1 MPWTAA
7 GCALAVAGAVGGD
20 GWTLVSRSCHWHVH
34 SPAEVHEKVTKP
46 LWLAILGNSVM
57 RGALQALVDQLV
69 PEAWQSFA
77 GTEDVPGIGTNI
89 KCWGWLD
96 FQVGDLRLSFQDYR
110 IWFYTEEGIRV
121 AFERLK
127 RVILEGPDLLVIQH
141 YGPDVSQGQP
151 PLVYQPLLSETLPA
165 YFKKKKKGKIIFAL
179 SKRSPFKV
187 ALCNPQCSDR
197 KRPHLW
203 NHSIEG
209 LLAKL
214 PQDLRSSTT
223 GRILAVDEAF
233 VCMPLFLDGET
244 DVPQRQASQHW
255 HRYDRSAGPGR
266 KVFGTAADAAG
277 HWYLTE
283 LLTMAGAR
291 SPGAGGA
298 GGVGGVGVA
307 NLSAKACAQCPQK
320 PCCPWQPVPVKINHS
335 LSVVHDMPQIKSW
348 ADLTMQSCGQ
358 LI

>member
-1 MPWTAA
+1 
-7 GCALAVAGAVGGD
+7 
-20 GWTLVSRSCHWHVH
+20 
-34 SPAEVHEKVTKP
+34 
-46 LWLAILGNSVM
+46 
-57 RGALQALVDQLV
+57 
-69 PEAWQSFA
+69 
-77 GTEDVPGIGTNI
+77 
-89 KCWGWLD
+89 
-96 FQVGDLRLSFQDYR
+96 
-110 IWFYTEEGIRV
+110 
-121 AFERLK
+121 
-127 RVILEGPDLLVIQH
+127 
-141 YGPDVSQGQP
+141 
-151 PLVYQPLLSETLPA
+151 
-165 YFKKKKKGKIIFAL
+165 
-179 SKRSPFKV
+179 
-187 ALCNPQCSDR
+187 
-197 KRPHLW
+197 
-203 NHSIEG
+203 
-209 LLAKL
+209 
-214 PQDLRSSTT
+214 
-223 GRILAVDEAF
+223 
-233 VCMPLFLDGET
+233 MPLFLDGET

-307 NLSAKACAQCPQK
+307 DLSAKACAQCPQK